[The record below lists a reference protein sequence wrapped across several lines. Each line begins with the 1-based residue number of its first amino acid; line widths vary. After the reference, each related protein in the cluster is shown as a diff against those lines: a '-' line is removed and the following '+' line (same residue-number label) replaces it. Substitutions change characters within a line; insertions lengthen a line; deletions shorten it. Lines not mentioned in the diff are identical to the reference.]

1 MSFRAQLVLEEQRR
15 LFDVWL
21 DAAAGARMPTRQAFQ
36 PKQFA
41 ALLPWVSLVGVEPIP
56 GGVAGPVLKVK
67 VAGSQLRDVLG
78 VDPARQLLCPQATG
92 GAGTFLASIA
102 SGEPGCGATYVT
114 DGKGGA
120 GEMRFWMRLPL
131 GSPEAVEQVLGL
143 DIAVSRMRAPDW
155 ALQRIAV

>member
-41 ALLPWVSLVGVEPIP
+41 ALLPWVSLVGVETPADGRTNP
-56 GGVAGPVLKVK
+56 ALKVK

-78 VDPARQLLCPQATG
+78 IDPAGQLLCPLAPG
-92 GAGTFLASIA
+92 GAGTFLTSIA
-102 SGEPGCGATYVT
+102 TGEPGCGATYMP

-120 GEMRFWMRLPL
+120 GVMRFWLRLPL
-131 GSPEAVEQVLGL
+131 GGADTVEQVLGL

>member
-41 ALLPWVSLVGVEPIP
+41 ALLPWVSLVGVEALIT
-56 GGVAGPVLKVK
+56 GDVAPALKVK

-78 VDPARQLLCPQATG
+78 VDPARQLLCPQAAG
-92 GAGTFLASIA
+92 GATSFLTSITT
-102 SGEPGCGATYVT
+102 GEPGCGATFVP
-114 DGKGGA
+114 DAKGGA
-120 GEMRFWMRLPL
+120 GMMRFWLRLPL
-131 GSPEAVEQVLGL
+131 GGPGSVEQVIGL